1 MLYHLPDHV
10 PWDAVVRSWERA
22 EAGIAGLDARLS
34 VNPLRAGWSGHSHV
48 EDACARLAQDGA
60 LVTREDLVLRDGFM
74 DIRYGSQELGQAHH
88 VLRARRMLLR
98 RRPSWALTQ
107 EGIDT
112 LLERRPPKLEADGAG
127 QGGDDDAD
135 DVLLEASRR
144 EAGTHY
150 GGWLE
155 VAQDALRRYP
165 AMIAAALA
173 WDAWRALRPLGRG
186 TWLGSL
192 LIGSLLRLRRKTRHH
207 LLTFNIGLQRL
218 HYRPLATHPLER
230 RLAGALDAMAEAAER
245 GLALLE
251 RLEQAQERLA
261 VVLQGRRSTSHL
273 PEVIDLVLSRPLV
286 SVPMVVKELKVSRK
300 SATHLID
307 EVRPHL
313 RELTG
318 RGRYRAWGV
327 V

>member
-1 MLYHLPDHV
+1 M
-10 PWDAVVRSWERA
+10 
-22 EAGIAGLDARLS
+22 GIAALDARLS
-34 VNPLRAGWSGHSHV
+34 VSSLRVGWSGHSHV
-48 EDACARLAQDGA
+48 EDACASLAQDGA
-60 LVTREDLVLRDGFM
+60 LVTREDLVLRDAFM
-74 DIRYGSQELGQAHH
+74 DVRYGSQELGQAHH

-98 RRPSWALTQ
+98 RRPAWALTAD
-107 EGIDT
+107 GIDT
-112 LLERRPPKLEADGAG
+112 LLERRPPKLEEDGAG
-127 QGGDDDAD
+127 EGEDGAEDD
-135 DVLLEASRR
+135 EALIEATAM

-150 GGWLE
+150 GRWLE
-155 VAQDALRRYP
+155 VAGEALRRYP
-165 AMIAAALA
+165 ALIAAALA

-186 TWLGSL
+186 TWLGRL
-192 LIGSLLRLRRKTRHH
+192 LIGSLLRLRRKTRRH
-207 LLTFNIGLQRL
+207 LLTFNLGLQRM

-230 RLAGALDAMAEAAER
+230 RLAGALDAMAAASER

-261 VVLQGRRSTSHL
+261 LVLQGRRSTSHL
-273 PEVIDLVLSRPLV
+273 PDVIDLILSRPLV
-286 SVPMVVKELKVSRK
+286 SAPMLVKELRISRQA
-300 SATHLID
+300 ATQLID